1 MSAEDEARAASE
13 RFYAALNSMANGD
26 ASAMAE
32 IWEQA
37 ADVTVQ
43 HPIGGRNVGWDETA
57 DSWQRVAAISS
68 DGRIERRDQR
78 LRVIGDA
85 AVETGVEHVS
95 FKLSGHA
102 VQTQIRVT
110 NVYRRTSTGWKIVHH
125 HTDPSP
131 EMQEVLSKL

>member
-1 MSAEDEARAASE
+1 MSAEDEVRAASE

-32 IWEQA
+32 IWEQSA
-37 ADVTVQ
+37 EVTGQ
-43 HPIGGRNVGWDETA
+43 HPIGGRSVGWDQIAE
-57 DSWQRVAAISS
+57 SWQRVAAISS

-85 AVETGVEHVS
+85 AVESGIEQVS
-95 FKLSGHA
+95 FKLAGHA
-102 VQTQIRVT
+102 VEAQIRVT
-110 NVYRRTSTGWKIVHH
+110 NVYRRAADGWKIIHH

-131 EMQEVLSKL
+131 EMQEALSKL